1 MKKKMQEYE
10 KLEYNKKGTW
20 FEKGQ
25 DMKKKGY
32 MIGKKVQGFEKE
44 RYKDI
49 KRKVKDYEKKVKEYK
64 KEKVI
69 GYEK

>member
-1 MKKKMQEYE
+1 
-10 KLEYNKKGTW
+10 
-20 FEKGQ
+20 
-25 DMKKKGY
+25 MKKKGY

-49 KRKVKDYEKKVKEYK
+49 KRKVKEYK

>member
-1 MKKKMQEYE
+1 MQEYE

-49 KRKVKDYEKKVKEYK
+49 KRKVKKYK
-64 KEKVI
+64 KR
-69 GYEK
+69 